1 MYVWYVLLNS
11 TYLLTYLKGWWPRR
25 VVDALTLAFFAQF
38 PTLFRSPTSGFA
50 HLRSAHARAL
60 GLNVAECR
68 PSGVLGVYAVYLQ
81 PPVFFTAYT
90 HLSDHK

>member
-1 MYVWYVLLNS
+1 
-11 TYLLTYLKGWWPRR
+11 

-38 PTLFRSPTSGFA
+38 PTLIRSPTSVFA

-68 PSGVLGVYAVYLQ
+68 PSGVLGVYAGIRRILATSG
-81 PPVFFTAYT
+81 FFTAYT